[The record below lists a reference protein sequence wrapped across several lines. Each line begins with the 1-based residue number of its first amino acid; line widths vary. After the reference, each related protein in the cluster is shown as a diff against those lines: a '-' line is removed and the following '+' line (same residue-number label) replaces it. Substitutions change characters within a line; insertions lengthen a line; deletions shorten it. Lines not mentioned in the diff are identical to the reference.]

1 MGSQRAGHNW
11 ATEWISVTKFYIFK
25 QQFLS
30 DLGKYLLVINAELSL
45 FFHICIQN
53 VEGNVSPLQY
63 SCLENAMDKG
73 VWWATVHGV
82 ARVGHNLVTK
92 PPPPY
97 SKSRVN
103 HQNEKSKCKWC
114 LKWDVEEREAC
125 KNRKLVLF
133 YDLSLDVV
141 HQGFS
146 GGSVVKNLPAM
157 QETEFDPWVGKI
169 SWRKAWQ
176 PTPVPLPR
184 EFHGQRSLV
193 GLYSIVSNRA
203 RHDWSD

>member
-1 MGSQRAGHNW
+1 M
-11 ATEWISVTKFYIFK
+11 
-25 QQFLS
+25 
-30 DLGKYLLVINAELSL
+30 
-45 FFHICIQN
+45 
-53 VEGNVSPLQY
+53 
-63 SCLENAMDKG
+63 
-73 VWWATVHGV
+73 
-82 ARVGHNLVTK
+82 
-92 PPPPY
+92 
-97 SKSRVN
+97 
-103 HQNEKSKCKWC
+103 
-114 LKWDVEEREAC
+114 EEREAC

-203 RHDWSD
+203 RHD